1 MKLCKRFWLRL
12 LAVAVALTCVFA
24 LSGKI
29 QAASSRFGDIDKNG
43 VINQDDAVRLLL
55 HALLPEYYPLH
66 GVSGDMDGNNVVNQ
80 EDAVRLLLH
89 ALLPDYYPLN
99 PPASDDDDEEVGPTV
114 GENGTP
120 IV

>member
-29 QAASSRFGDIDKNG
+29 QAAGSRFGDIDKNG
-43 VINQDDAVRLLL
+43 VINQDDAVYLLL
-55 HALLPEYYPLH
+55 HTMFASVYPLDNTP
-66 GVSGDMDGNNVVNQ
+66 GDIDGDNVVDQ
-80 EDAVRLLLH
+80 DDAVYLLLH
-89 ALLPDYYPLN
+89 TMFADVYPLN

>member
-55 HALLPEYYPLH
+55 HALLPEHYPLH
-66 GVSGDMDGNNVVNQ
+66 GVSGDMDGNSVINQ
-80 EDAVRLLLH
+80 DDAVYLLLH
-89 ALLPDYYPLN
+89 TMDAEKHPLN

>member
-43 VINQDDAVRLLL
+43 VIDQDDAVYLLL
-55 HALLPEYYPLH
+55 HTMFPASYPLS
-66 GVSGDMDGNNVVNQ
+66 GISGDVDGDDFVDQ
-80 EDAVRLLLH
+80 DDAVYLLLH
-89 ALLPDYYPLN
+89 TMFPNTYPLD
-99 PPASDDDDEEVGPTV
+99 PPGSTDATR

-120 IV
+120 FY

>member
-1 MKLCKRFWLRL
+1 M
-12 LAVAVALTCVFA
+12 AVAVALTCVFA

-29 QAASSRFGDIDKNG
+29 QAASGRFGDIDKNG
-43 VINQDDAVRLLL
+43 VID
-55 HALLPEYYPLH
+55 
-66 GVSGDMDGNNVVNQ
+66 Q